1 MTDQNTTHSPRVDDQ
16 LAHETDALTHGAPDD
31 ARQEWRRDQVP
42 VEGEPEIFVERDDSD
57 GELETRSR
65 LAASLIPSA
74 FPGTGA
80 SLADVAELNN
90 ASPDFIAALRS
101 LPEGRVYAAFSEVWQ
116 DLGGEVEHLDGH
128 ANIPE
133 A

>member
-31 ARQEWRRDQVP
+31 GRQEWRRDQVP
-42 VEGEPEIFVERDDSD
+42 VEGEPEIFVERDDTD
-57 GELETRSR
+57 AELETRSR
-65 LAASLIPSA
+65 LAQSLVPSA

-80 SLADVAELNN
+80 SLADAAALNN
-90 ASPDFIAALRS
+90 ASPDFVDALRS

-116 DLGGEVEHLDGH
+116 DLGGEIEHLDGH
-128 ANIPE
+128 ANIDHT
-133 A
+133 